1 VRLVGSEVF
10 VVGVDVEGVDVEGV
24 DVEGVD
30 VEGVVDEVGEDGENG
45 LPESIPESAP
55 PPHAESKITQNIK
68 AKHLVISRYNT
79 KS

>member
-1 VRLVGSEVF
+1 MRLVGSEVF

-24 DVEGVD
+24 
-30 VEGVVDEVGEDGENG
+30 VDEVGEDGDNG
-45 LPESIPESAP
+45 LTEPISVSAP
-55 PPHAESKITQNIK
+55 PPHAESKITQNMR